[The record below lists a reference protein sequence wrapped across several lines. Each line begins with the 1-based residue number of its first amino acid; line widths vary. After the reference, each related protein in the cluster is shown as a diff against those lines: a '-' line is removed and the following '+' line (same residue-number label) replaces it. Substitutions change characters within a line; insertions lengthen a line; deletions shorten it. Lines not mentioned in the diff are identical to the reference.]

1 MQHLDEGTI
10 HAWLD
15 GELPPAEREAAEA
28 HVASCDECKAAVAE
42 ARGFIAASS
51 RILTALD
58 AVPGGV
64 LPASTTSAFVKER
77 APAKFTISRAWMAA
91 AAVLVLSTATVIAV
105 RPRGETAA
113 LAAPASP
120 AEESATNAVAPKAD
134 EIAEISKKLA
144 DKSSQHA
151 EARRK
156 DANVPARDSSSAPIS
171 VADAVR
177 ARDEEPSALAAP
189 KAAAPAAS
197 AAGAS
202 GSVAQRAAPMVAQ
215 APAPAPPHFG
225 DTATSTATSRPMALN
240 SVVVNGA
247 GTMTAVGKLDAAMAS
262 DSAAPTLLSR
272 SAAAIAGDTVVT
284 TVYLV
289 NGASVTLIDR
299 RAGHSELRREAQVA
313 PREQPMAKSRD
324 VSAPRL
330 NSLTWS
336 DSTGRTRTLRGA
348 VSQAELERIK
358 AALFGATP

>member
-64 LPASTTSAFVKER
+64 LPASSTAAFVKKR

-105 RPRGETAA
+105 RPRGDAA
-113 LAAPASP
+113 APLAAAAPTEQRALNAPAPKATDVLAERSQESVDKVSKRNEMARKNVRAPARMSDSSPMMMADAAPA
-120 AEESATNAVAPKAD
+120 
-134 EIAEISKKLA
+134 
-144 DKSSQHA
+144 
-151 EARRK
+151 
-156 DANVPARDSSSAPIS
+156 
-171 VADAVR
+171 
-177 ARDEEPSALAAP
+177 
-189 KAAAPAAS
+189 
-197 AAGAS
+197 
-202 GSVAQRAAPMVAQ
+202 AQ

-225 DTATSTATSRPMALN
+225 DTATATATSRPMALN
-240 SVVVNGA
+240 SVVVTGA
-247 GTMTAVGKLDAAMAS
+247 GTMTAVGKLDAAMAL

-299 RAGHSELRREAQVA
+299 SAGHSELRREAQVA